1 MSKLWLLPVL
11 LAVIISS
18 SIGTAFAASDYY
30 LKIDGI
36 DGESTS
42 ANHKGEIDIQS
53 FSWGVSNSGSMA
65 LGSGGGTGKVQ
76 FQDFHFTKTVDKSS
90 PQLMQA
96 VATGEHLN
104 TVDLSVSR
112 GGTAAY
118 YIFHMEN
125 VMISSYSTSGG
136 SGGVPMEEVS
146 FTYQKIEMQYVP
158 TNPDGSAAAAVK
170 ASWDLKTN
178 TK

>member
-1 MSKLWLLPVL
+1 MSKLWLLPIL

-18 SIGTAFAASDYY
+18 SFGAAFAASDYY

-36 DGESTS
+36 AGESS
-42 ANHKGEIDIQS
+42 ADKHKGEIEIQS
-53 FSWGVSNSGSMA
+53 FSWGLSNPSSMA
-65 LGSGGGTGKVQ
+65 GGGGGATGKVQ
-76 FQDFHFTKTVDKSS
+76 FQDFHFTKTIDKSS
-90 PQLMQA
+90 PKLMQA

-104 TVDLSVSR
+104 TVDLSVNR
-112 GGTAAY
+112 GGTAEY
-118 YIFHMEN
+118 YVIHLEN
-125 VMISSYSTSGG
+125 VMVSSYSTLGG

-146 FTYQKIEMQYVP
+146 FTYQKIEMQYLP
-158 TNPDGSAAAAVK
+158 TNPDGTAAEAVK